1 MSIAIQRIKRA
12 IQDMP
17 TGGMQTGKKQIKL
30 EYSDSQRAI
39 TEIEALQAERDA
51 LAAQVE
57 MLQKHI
63 ERVALCYYNNT
74 GNEPSL
80 SVFHRALDEAESAVF
95 KELQQCLAEIRAE
108 AVEDAASYLRS
119 LITAPPDLFGGA
131 YMKLNKYAEQIR
143 QGGAK

>member
-1 MSIAIQRIKRA
+1 MNK
-12 IQDMP
+12 P
-17 TGGMQTGKKQIKL
+17 TY
-30 EYSDSQRAI
+30 E
-39 TEIEALQAERDA
+39 E

-95 KELQQCLAEIRAE
+95 KEPQQCLAEIRAE
-108 AVEDAASYLRS
+108 AVQCAVSNIKPIEMSELSRDFTDGYEYCRA
-119 LITAPPDLFGGA
+119 LIIQ
-131 YMKLNKYAEQIR
+131 YAEQIR
-143 QGGAK
+143 QGGEK